1 MEKEYYI
8 VEGDTRVGPLSIIQ
22 LSERGLEPSTLVWTA
37 GMPDWTRADR
47 VAELAPL
54 LANSS
59 RINEQESAFGTYAN
73 PQQPSAGRYPNYQQ
87 PQQYGA
93 FNNPANQGNGYANP
107 PTNWKTLAI
116 IATVVGFLFSC
127 IGGIVGIFAIVQA
140 GKGENAMRMGDD
152 FSARNAWSTCKTLT
166 IVSFVLSGIGLI
178 ANIFYISKFSTLGL
192 GAL

>member
-47 VAELAPL
+47 VPELAPL
-54 LANSS
+54 LANRQS
-59 RINEQESAFGTYAN
+59 INEQESPFGTYAN
-73 PQQPSAGRYPNYQQ
+73 PQQPSAGQYPNYQQ
-87 PQQYGA
+87 PQQYGG
-93 FNNPANQGNGYANP
+93 FNNPVNQGNGYANL

-127 IGGIVGIFAIVQA
+127 IGGIVGIFGIVQA
-140 GKGENAMRMGDD
+140 SKAENAMRLGDD
-152 FSARNAWSTCKTLT
+152 FTARSAWSTCKTLT

-178 ANIFYISKFSTLGL
+178 ANIFYISKFSSLGL
-192 GAL
+192 GVL

>member
-47 VAELAPL
+47 VPELAPL
-54 LANSS
+54 LANRQS
-59 RINEQESAFGTYAN
+59 INEQESAFGTYAN
-73 PQQPSAGRYPNYQQ
+73 PQQPSAGQYPNYQQ
-87 PQQYGA
+87 PQQFGG
-93 FNNPANQGNGYANP
+93 FNNPVNQGSGYSNL

-127 IGGIVGIFAIVQA
+127 IGGIVGIFGIVQA
-140 GKGENAMRMGDD
+140 SKAENAMRMGDD
-152 FSARNAWSTCKTLT
+152 FTARSAWSTCKTLT

-178 ANIFYISKFSTLGL
+178 ANIFYISKFSTLGFGML
-192 GAL
+192 